1 MSVEY
6 IVHTNI
12 DNQQLN
18 VNNMSF
24 YSGSEGCLDRDNNS
38 LQRQ

>member
-6 IVHTNI
+6 TVHTNI
-12 DNQQLN
+12 GDQLHHDNDL
-18 VNNMSF
+18 SF
-24 YSGSEGCLDRDNNS
+24 YSGSEGCLDWDNDS